1 MLMHSQGRENHFRLG
16 LLWLIISE
24 GMVFLLPAYMI
35 ICSLIQSQQLM
46 SRTLLVDIT
55 SAGTSAF
62 AECTLREIWWEF
74 CKSFSILSLSL
85 SLSAFAVKPADVRS
99 QSFKSNVTVMVYAAI
114 TEAIKVPKWKIR
126 SHLSSW
132 EKYIVWRFLDS
143 VFFFFFF
150 PGHQRNVSA
159 VSFITIPVASF
170 HTAE

>member
-1 MLMHSQGRENHFRLG
+1 
-16 LLWLIISE
+16 
-24 GMVFLLPAYMI
+24 MI

-150 PGHQRNVSA
+150 PRTSAKCFCGFIYHDTSRLFSHSGVNSYFSPTADDSSHIHLLSLLCPPPRTPRN
-159 VSFITIPVASF
+159 
-170 HTAE
+170 

>member
-1 MLMHSQGRENHFRLG
+1 
-16 LLWLIISE
+16 
-24 GMVFLLPAYMI
+24 MI

-85 SLSAFAVKPADVRS
+85 SVCIRSKNVRS

-132 EKYIVWRFLDS
+132 KKYIVWRFLDS
-143 VFFFFFF
+143 VFFFFFSQDISEMF
-150 PGHQRNVSA
+150 LRFHLSRYQSPLFTQRSKQLLLPHCRRLLTYPSA
-159 VSFITIPVASF
+159 
-170 HTAE
+170 

>member
-1 MLMHSQGRENHFRLG
+1 MVGILQE
-16 LLWLIISE
+16 LL
-24 GMVFLLPAYMI
+24 Y
-35 ICSLIQSQQLM
+35 SL
-46 SRTLLVDIT
+46 
-55 SAGTSAF
+55 
-62 AECTLREIWWEF
+62 
-74 CKSFSILSLSL
+74 LSL

-132 EKYIVWRFLDS
+132 KKYIVWRFLDS